1 MEEENLI
8 TTEELNKK
16 SGRRKLAIGIIIGI
30 ILGIT
35 SIFIATKVLKM
46 IDSNKKDK
54 TDKVEK
60 KEKNKYSLT
69 NKHLKE
75 IVTMLE
81 KKDNITMGVL
91 WRENEDIGPAGSIKK
106 MNLTDIKDLITI
118 LYSLDGVPSIK
129 TTEDFDKVCAGQYG
143 ISVRESDA
151 TVLYSCSFNKGDEQ
165 QGVQLFLNS
174 RDIYFFKTNDK
185 LKTWAEVIN
194 NYTKNQKEEG

>member
-8 TTEELNKK
+8 TAEELNKK

-69 NKHLKE
+69 NKHPKE

-91 WRENEDIGPAGSIKK
+91 WREN
-106 MNLTDIKDLITI
+106 
-118 LYSLDGVPSIK
+118 
-129 TTEDFDKVCAGQYG
+129 
-143 ISVRESDA
+143 
-151 TVLYSCSFNKGDEQ
+151 
-165 QGVQLFLNS
+165 
-174 RDIYFFKTNDK
+174 
-185 LKTWAEVIN
+185 
-194 NYTKNQKEEG
+194 